1 MTRIR
6 RLVLDVLKPYEPEL
20 PEFARRVADGDST
33 VALTAS
39 LLETDR
45 KVQNV
50 KLSLEGEDLDVD
62 AIEARIERLGASVH
76 SIDEVACGDYVVA
89 ERRTP
94 QD

>member
-1 MTRIR
+1 MSQIR

-20 PEFARRVADGDST
+20 PEFTRRVAETES
-33 VALTAS
+33 VEALTTS

-50 KLSLEGEDLDVD
+50 KLSLEGTNLDVE
-62 AIEARIERLGASVH
+62 AIEQQVETQGGSVH
-76 SIDEVACGDYVVA
+76 SIDEVACGEYVVA
-89 ERRTP
+89 ERETP

>member
-1 MTRIR
+1 MSPIR

-20 PEFARRVADGDST
+20 PEFTRRVSEVDS
-33 VALTAS
+33 VDALTAS

-50 KLSLEGEDLDVD
+50 KLSLEGGDIDV
-62 AIEARIERLGASVH
+62 AAVETQIEALGGSVH
-76 SIDEVACGDYVVA
+76 SIDEVACGEYVVA
-89 ERRTP
+89 ERQTP